1 MRGAPARLVFR
12 SPLPCAA
19 ERAFDW
25 HEREGAFVRL
35 SPPWRS
41 VRVVEHTGGIRDG
54 ARVTLDL
61 GPPAGRWRLEHH
73 DYVAGR
79 EFHDRQLSGPFAAY
93 AHAHRFRDTPEG
105 GVLEDTLEWRL
116 PGGPVGALADTL
128 VRTELA
134 RCFAWRHAV
143 TRADLER
150 DGAQPRRP
158 LAVGVTG
165 ASGFLGRQLCAY
177 LTSQGHRVARLVRAG
192 RAGAGEV
199 AWDPARGQLDTAALA
214 GLDAIVNLAGAGI
227 ADARWTVPRQQ
238 ELVESRVA
246 STALLARHLAEG
258 AGPRV
263 LVSAS
268 AVGWYGDRGDDWL
281 EETSSPGRGFLA
293 ELGRRWEDA
302 AAPAARAGVRVAH
315 PRIGVVLWPG
325 QGALGKLA
333 LPYRFGA
340 GGPLGSGGAWW
351 SWVGLHDL
359 LDMLLFAIEHDTLSG
374 PFNAVAPHPAR
385 QADLARA
392 LGHALARPSLLP
404 APAFA
409 LRALLGREK
418 ADEMLLSSQRVRPAE
433 LERAGFRWRE
443 PALEPLLA
451 RLYGV
456 PRAGVAA

>member
-1 MRGAPARLVFR
+1 MTFRL
-12 SPLPCAA
+12 PLPCTAA
-19 ERAFDW
+19 QAFEW
-25 HEREGAFVRL
+25 HERDGAFERL

-41 VRVVEHTGGIRDG
+41 VRVVERSGGIRDG

-93 AHAHRFRDTPEG
+93 AHAHRFHDTPQG
-105 GVLEDTLEWRL
+105 GVLEDTIEWRL
-116 PGGPVGALADTL
+116 PGGALGALGDGL
-128 VRTELA
+128 VRDEFA
-134 RCFAWRHAV
+134 RLFAWRHAV

-150 DGAQPRRP
+150 ASTRSGRP
-158 LAVGVTG
+158 LTVGVTG

-177 LTSQGHRVARLVRAG
+177 LTTQGHRVVRFVRG
-192 RAGAGEV
+192 RPAAPDEV
-199 AWDPARGQLDTAALA
+199 AWDPARGQLDAEPLAA
-214 GLDAIVNLAGAGI
+214 LDAIVHLAGAGI
-227 ADARWTVPRQQ
+227 ADAPWTPARRQ

-263 LVSAS
+263 LVSTS

-281 EETSSPGRGFLA
+281 DESSSPGRGFLA

-302 AAPAARAGVRVAH
+302 ASPAARAGVRVAH
-315 PRIGVVLWPG
+315 PRIGIVLWPKG
-325 QGALGKLA
+325 GALDKLA
-333 LPYRFGA
+333 LPFVFGA

-359 LDMLLFAIEHDTLSG
+359 LEMLLFAIESPALSG
-374 PFNAVAPHPAR
+374 PFNAVAPYPAR
-385 QADLARA
+385 QAEISRA
-392 LGHALARPSLLP
+392 LGRALSRPSWLP

-409 LRALLGREK
+409 LRAILGRER
-418 ADEMLLSSQRVRPAE
+418 ADEMLLSSQRVRPAV
-433 LERAGFRWRE
+433 LERAGFRWRDTDIE
-443 PALEPLLA
+443 SLLA

-456 PRAGVAA
+456 PRAGVAI

>member
-1 MRGAPARLVFR
+1 
-12 SPLPCAA
+12 LPCAA
-19 ERAFDW
+19 ARAFDW
-25 HEREGAFVRL
+25 HEREGAFERL
-35 SPPWRS
+35 LPPWR
-41 VRVVEHTGGIRDG
+41 RVGVAEHSRGLRNGERF
-54 ARVTLDL
+54 TLDL
-61 GPPAGRWRLEHH
+61 GLPAGRWRLEHH
-73 DYVAGR
+73 DVVAGR
-79 EFHDRQLSGPFAAY
+79 EFHDRQVSGPFAAF

-105 GVLEDTLEWRL
+105 GVLEDEVEWRL
-116 PGGPVGALADTL
+116 PGGPLAALADHF
-128 VRTELA
+128 VRTEFA
-134 RCFAWRHAV
+134 RWFAWRHAV
-143 TRADLER
+143 THADLER
-150 DGAQPRRP
+150 DGSRTGRP

-177 LTSQGHRVARLVRAG
+177 LTSQGHRVVRFVRTG
-192 RAGAGEV
+192 RAGEDEV
-199 AWDPARGQLDTAALA
+199 AWDPARGQLDAAALV

-227 ADARWTVPRQQ
+227 AAAPWNAARKQ

-263 LVSAS
+263 WVSAS
-268 AVGWYGDRGDDWL
+268 AVGWYGDRGEDWL
-281 EETSSPGRGFLA
+281 DETSSPGRGFLA

-302 AAPAARAGVRVAH
+302 AAPAARTGVRVTH
-315 PRIGVVLWPG
+315 PRIGLVLWPG
-325 QGALGKLA
+325 QGALGKLV

-340 GGPLGSGGAWW
+340 GGPLGNGGAWW

-359 LDMLLFAIEHDTLSG
+359 LDMLLFAIEDTAVSG
-374 PFNAVAPHPAR
+374 AFNAVAPHPAR
-385 QADLARA
+385 QADFARA
-392 LGHALARPSLLP
+392 LGRALGRPSVLP

-418 ADEMLLSSQRVRPAE
+418 ADEMLLSSQRVRPAL
-433 LERAGFRWRE
+433 LERAGFRWRD

>member
-1 MRGAPARLVFR
+1 MFR

-19 ERAFDW
+19 ARAFHW
-25 HEREGAFVRL
+25 HEREGAFERL
-35 SPPWRS
+35 SPPWRI
-41 VRVVEHTGGIRDG
+41 VRVADRTGGLHDG

-73 DYVAGR
+73 DVVAGR
-79 EFHDRQLSGPFAAY
+79 EYHDRQLSGPFAAY

-105 GVLEDTLEWRL
+105 GVLEDEVEWRL
-116 PGGPVGALADTL
+116 PGGALGALADPF
-128 VRTELA
+128 VRTQFA
-134 RCFAWRHAV
+134 RWFAWRHAV

-150 DGAQPRRP
+150 DGARTGRP

-177 LTSQGHRVARLVRAG
+177 LTSQGHRVVRFVRAP
-192 RAGAGEV
+192 RALRADAGEV
-199 AWDPARGQLDTAALA
+199 AWDPARGQLDATALA

-227 ADARWTVPRQQ
+227 AEAPWSTGRKQ

-263 LVSAS
+263 WVSAS

-302 AAPAARAGVRVAH
+302 AAPAVRAGVRVVH

-325 QGALGKLA
+325 EGALGKLA

-359 LDMLLFAIEHDTLSG
+359 LDMLLFAVENASMSG
-374 PFNAVAPHPAR
+374 VFNAVAPHPAR

-392 LGHALARPSLLP
+392 LGRALARPSVLP

-418 ADEMLLSSQRVRPAE
+418 ADEMLLSSQRVRPVA

-456 PRAGVAA
+456 PRAEVAA